1 LLAAVVE
8 GTVEL
13 KYKIELFMANMDDG
27 PPSSISKAD
36 RLKLL
41 RAHQTAW
48 KNLTWTKKSVVS
60 DNPNATDH
68 EDDEVPWKCLGG
80 VLGQASSRSLHF
92 IRVPSVFRGIEEKEW
107 TVEDIGFRVGDFT
120 MDPSQDLLVA
130 LEVETYVDYLSV
142 MRIFVLTFPV
152 ASETFVESTCAPCQT
167 GNLILLFRG
176 HSYHLNP
183 YRMLLTI
190 LSRFFPLILLSYVAH
205 SQMV

>member
-1 LLAAVVE
+1 
-8 GTVEL
+8 
-13 KYKIELFMANMDDG
+13 MANMDDG

-48 KNLTWTKKSVVS
+48 KNLTWTKKLVVS
-60 DNPNATDH
+60 DNPNATDY

-80 VLGQASSRSLHF
+80 VLGQASSRSLRF
-92 IRVPSVFRGIEEKEW
+92 IQVPSVFRGIEEKEW
-107 TVEDIGFRVGDFT
+107 TVEDIGFKVGDFT

-142 MRIFVLTFPV
+142 MRIFMLTFPI
-152 ASETFVESTCAPCQT
+152 ALEMFVESTCAPCQT

-183 YRMLLTI
+183 YRMLTI
-190 LSRFFPLILLSYVAH
+190 LSKFFPVILLSYVAH
-205 SQMV
+205 SRMV